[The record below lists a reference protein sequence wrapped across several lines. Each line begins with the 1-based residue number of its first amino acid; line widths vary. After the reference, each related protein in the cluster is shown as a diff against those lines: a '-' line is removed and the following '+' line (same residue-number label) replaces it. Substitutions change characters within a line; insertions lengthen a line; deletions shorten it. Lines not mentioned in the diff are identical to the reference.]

1 MTFTPHPVVSFKD
14 VTLSYG
20 AETIFSGANFSLEK
34 GAFHYLTGPSGAGKT
49 SLLRLMY
56 MGNYNFS
63 GTIQLFGQSI
73 QVVSHEKR
81 PLLRQKIGVVFQEF
95 NLLDHLSAVDN
106 VSLPLR
112 IQGVGLV
119 ESRQR
124 AEEMLD
130 WVGLGSYINAST
142 TTLSGG
148 QKQRVVI
155 ARAVVS
161 GPELLLADEPTG
173 NLDDRNAVR
182 LMALFESLHDSGT
195 TIVFATHNSDLV
207 MEFPYDQLHLEEA
220 EIQLIQGRKRQ
231 NVSLHTEQILQVN
244 VR

>member
-1 MTFTPHPVVSFKD
+1 LTFPSNPIVSFKD

-20 AETIFSGANFSLEK
+20 TETIFSGANLTLEK
-34 GAFHYLTGPSGAGKT
+34 GSFHYLTGASGAGKT

-56 MGNYNFS
+56 MGNFDFS

-73 QVVSHEKR
+73 QVVPHEKR
-81 PLLRQKIGVVFQEF
+81 PVMRQKIGVVFQEF
-95 NLLDHLSAVDN
+95 NLLDHLTAVEN

-112 IQGVGLV
+112 IQGVGLA
-119 ESRQR
+119 ESRRR

-130 WVGLGSYINAST
+130 WVGLGNYFDAMPP
-142 TTLSGG
+142 TLSGG

-155 ARAVVS
+155 ARAVVA

-195 TIVFATHNSDLV
+195 TIIFATHNSDLV
-207 MEFPYDQLHLEEA
+207 MEFPYDQLHLEDGH
-220 EIQLIQGRKRQ
+220 IQLIQGQERRR
-231 NVSLHTEQILQVN
+231 VSLYTEQALQVN
-244 VR
+244 IS

>member
-1 MTFTPHPVVSFKD
+1 MTFIPHPVVSLKD

-20 AETIFSGANFSLEK
+20 TETIFRDANFSLEK

-56 MGNYNFS
+56 MGNFDFS
-63 GTIQLFGQSI
+63 GTLQLFGQSV

-112 IQGVGLV
+112 IQGVGIS

-130 WVGLGSYINAST
+130 WVGLGSYLDALPS
-142 TTLSGG
+142 TLSGG

-155 ARAVVS
+155 ARAVVG

-173 NLDDRNAVR
+173 NLDDRNSVR
-182 LMALFESLHDSGT
+182 LMALFESLHDAGT

-207 MEFPYDQLHLEEA
+207 MEFPYNQLHLEEGH
-220 EIQLIQGRKRQ
+220 IQLVQGQSRQ
-231 NVSLHTEQILQVN
+231 SVSLHTEQVLQAN
-244 VR
+244 VS